1 MTLFRLTLAA
11 TAALVAAPVA
21 AEPVSATGRWTVSAV
36 RNQPDMAITAL
47 VDDDPAYLG
56 AELSI
61 APGAIAWDAAATNG
75 QGTYDDC
82 ARPRFAPSGGVLS
95 VACADGPWGPE
106 ATLRPLGRDRLELA
120 WYDGGLLTLT
130 RD

>member
-1 MTLFRLTLAA
+1 MNWPGFFSV
-11 TAALVAAPVA
+11 AALLAAAPVA
-21 AEPVSATGRWTVSAV
+21 AEPVSATGRWTVTAV
-36 RNQPDMAITAL
+36 TNRPDMTVTAL

-56 AELSI
+56 AHLTI
-61 APGAIAWDAAATNG
+61 APGSIAWDAAATDG
-75 QGTYDDC
+75 RGTYDDC
-82 ARPRFAPSGGVLS
+82 ARPRFAPAGGALA
-95 VACADGPWGPE
+95 VACADGGWGPE